1 MVPRSPREWQAR
13 IAALRP
19 DHDENPVADRLNPL
33 IVNHSWAVV
42 GVFLLITIGMLVAA
56 PGAFAAQEAG
66 AGQFEEDVEAFDAL
80 EAMEEDFERGER
92 ASGGT
97 SAQLFVE
104 DERNIL
110 SRDRLLAMAT
120 VQERLEADDSL
131 RVTSTTSPASLVAQ
145 AIDPSV
151 DGGEDARRTIARATD
166 RQLAT
171 AIETQGNVLPVS
183 ADFSPQAGSASVAQ
197 IAITYDT
204 PPAADSAQFAD
215 LQRGSLAVADDVD
228 GFKAGENLFI
238 FGDAVLN
245 EEVLQLLGDT
255 AIIVFPAAIL
265 LILFFLLVA
274 YRDPIDLAVGLAALV
289 MTLIWTFGFMGIVGI
304 PFSDALITV
313 FPLLLAVGI
322 DFGIHIINR
331 YREERERGLDIGE
344 AMWITGDQLQTAF
357 LIVTVTTMFALAANL
372 TSPLQGL
379 RDFGIVAAFG
389 MAFTF
394 AIFGVFLPAA
404 KVALDRV
411 RVGTPIPQFGTK
423 PLGRE
428 GSLLGRALTVG
439 AVMAKVA
446 PAAVLVVALIIGG
459 AAGAYGTGVDVE
471 FDETVFFPSQERID
485 QYQALPDPLAP
496 SQYNFMQIL
505 HYLEEDF
512 EIPFVQTITVYASDP
527 AVRDDVALVDV
538 DRAITNPPAE
548 FQSSDRRAQAD
559 SILDVIEE
567 QRAID
572 PAFDDR
578 VRAADRTG
586 NGVPDRDVDRIYD
599 ELFAGPAAADAGEY
613 VTTDRSA
620 LRIQFQPTVDADD
633 DAVVAAA
640 EDVADGMVLDAT
652 ATGQYVV
659 FQQVT
664 ERISESALNS
674 LVVAFVLT
682 AIFLVI
688 TYWWLEGRAIYGV
701 LNLVPVLISVALLA
715 GSMRVFDVALSPFNA
730 PIFGIAIG
738 IGVDYTVHFMHRFV
752 DEFESGAD
760 VHEALRITAQGT
772 GGALT
777 GSMLTTVCGLGVLV
791 VALIPLIVEYG
802 LLLALG
808 VFYAWASAILILPA
822 VVVVWARVDG
832 DGWRALLPNP
842 TTRSDRR
849 RGSATSQSPRR

>member
-1 MVPRSPREWQAR
+1 M
-13 IAALRP
+13 RP
-19 DHDENPVADRLNPL
+19 DHDENPVAERLNPV
-33 IVNHSWAVV
+33 IVKRSWLVV
-42 GVFLLITIGMLVAA
+42 GLFALVTVGMLIAA
-56 PGAFAAQEAG
+56 PGAFAEQEAG

-80 EAMEEDFERGER
+80 EAMEEDFERGAR
-92 ASGGT
+92 ATGGT
-97 SAQLFVE
+97 TAQLFVE
-104 DERNIL
+104 DDRNVL
-110 SRDRLLAMAT
+110 TRDRLLAMAT
-120 VQERLEADDSL
+120 VQERLEAKDSL

-145 AIDPSV
+145 GIDPTV
-151 DGGEDARRTIARATD
+151 DGGEDARRTIERATD

-171 AIETQGNVLPVS
+171 AIKRQGGVLPVS
-183 ADFSPQAGSASVAQ
+183 ADFSPSSGSASVAQ

-204 PPAADSAQFAD
+204 PPAADAAQYAD
-215 LQRGSLAVADDVD
+215 LQRNSLAIADDVD
-228 GFKAGENLFI
+228 GFAAGENLFI
-238 FGDAVLN
+238 MGDALI
-245 EEVLQLLGDT
+245 EDEVLQLLGDT
-255 AIIVFPAAIL
+255 AILVFPAAIV
-265 LILFFLLVA
+265 LIMFFLLVA
-274 YRDPIDLAVGLAALV
+274 YRDPIDLAVGLAALT
-289 MTLIWTFGFMGIVGI
+289 MTLVWTFGFMGIVGI

-331 YREERERGLDIGE
+331 YREERERGVDIAE

-357 LIVTVTTMFALAANL
+357 LIVTVTTVFALAANL

-379 RDFGIVAAFG
+379 RDFGVVAAFG

-404 KVALDRV
+404 KVALDRA
-411 RVGTPIPQFGTK
+411 RDGTPIPQFGTK

-439 AVMAKVA
+439 AVMARVA
-446 PAAVLVVALIIGG
+446 PVAVLVAALLIGG

-471 FDETVFFPSQERID
+471 FDQEVFFPSQERID
-485 QYQALPDPLAP
+485 QYQALPEPLAP
-496 SQYNFMQIL
+496 AQYNFMQIL
-505 HYLEEDF
+505 QYMEEDF
-512 EIPFVQTITVYASDP
+512 EMPFVQTITIYADDP
-527 AVRDDVALVDV
+527 AVRDDGALVDV
-538 DRAITNPPAE
+538 DRAIANPPAE
-548 FQSSDRRAQAD
+548 FQSSDRRAEAD
-559 SILDVIEE
+559 SILDVIADH
-567 QRAID
+567 RAAD

-578 VRAADRTG
+578 IRAADRTG
-586 NGVPDRDVDRIYD
+586 NGVPDRDVDRMYD
-599 ELFAGPAAADAGEY
+599 ELFASPAADQAGNY

-620 LRIQFQPTVDADD
+620 LRIEFRPKVDAEDA
-633 DAVVAAA
+633 AVVAAA
-640 EDVADGMVLDAT
+640 EDVADGMVLDTT

-664 ERISESALNS
+664 ERISQSAVNS
-674 LVVAFVLT
+674 LAVAFVLT
-682 AIFLVI
+682 AVFLVL

-715 GSMRVFDVALSPFNA
+715 GSMRYFGIALSPFNA

-752 DEFESGAD
+752 DEFEAGAD

-777 GSMLTTVCGLGVLV
+777 GSMLTTVSGLGVLV

-808 VFYAWASAILILPA
+808 VFYAWASAILVLPA
-822 VVVVWARVDG
+822 VVVVWARVDA
-832 DGWRALLPNP
+832 DGWRAVLPTSRP
-842 TTRSDRR
+842 DRR
-849 RGSATSQSPRR
+849 PRSEASRSPRR